1 MRNQTVAERPTSRES
16 NVWGQLYA
24 LRDKLPFVGNVLQL

>member
-1 MRNQTVAERPTSRES
+1 MGNRNVAERPTSRES

-24 LRDKLPFVGNVLQL
+24 LRDKLPFIGNVLQL